1 MTSLAPTIAPLPVT
15 IDDVRQ
21 AAASL
26 RGQIV
31 ETPTAFSRT
40 LSQITGARVHLKFE
54 NQQFTASFKDRG
66 ACYKLQSLSGD
77 ERRAGVI
84 AMSAGNHAQGV
95 AYHAARLGIPATIVM
110 PKTTPFVKVRQTRE
124 HGARVVLEGE
134 VLAESF
140 AAAKRIGAAEGLT
153 LIHPFDD
160 ARIIAGQGT
169 VGLEMLAEFPDLDCL
184 VVPIGGG
191 GLIAGVAI
199 AAKAHNPAIEIVG
212 VETALYPSMYHAMRG
227 EPAHCGGMTIAE
239 GIAVKDAGQMTLEIC
254 RDLVAE
260 VLLVS
265 EADLERAIGLLL
277 AIEKTVVEGAG
288 AAGLA
293 ALLAN
298 PQRFAGKRVGLVLT
312 GGNID
317 PRLLGEVI
325 RRNLVREGR
334 IAGLRVMISDS
345 PGTLAKIAS
354 LIGEG
359 GGNILEVSHQRLF
372 LDVPVKNADLDLV
385 VETRD
390 AAHLDE
396 IIASITAAGYPVRR
410 LRSTDAA
417 G

>member
-1 MTSLAPTIAPLPVT
+1 MTSLAPIPAPLPVT

-21 AAASL
+21 AAANL

-40 LSQITGARVHLKFE
+40 LSQVTGARVHLKFE

-66 ACYKLQSLSGD
+66 ACYKLQSLSEA

-84 AMSAGNHAQGV
+84 AVSAGNHAQGV

-110 PKTTPFVKVRQTRE
+110 PRNTPFVKVRQTRE

-134 VLAESF
+134 ILSESF
-140 AAAKRIGAAEGLT
+140 AAAKRIGAAEGLM

-160 ARIIAGQGT
+160 TRIIAGQGT
-169 VGLEMLAEFPDLDCL
+169 VALEMLAEFPDLDCL

-199 AAKAHNPAIEIVG
+199 AAKAHNPGIEIIG

-227 EPAHCGGMTIAE
+227 EPAQCGGATIAE
-239 GIAVKDAGQMTLEIC
+239 GIAVKDAGQITLAIC
-254 RDLVAE
+254 RELVAE
-260 VLLVS
+260 IMLVS
-265 EADLERAIGLLL
+265 DADLERAIGLLL

-298 PQRFAGKRVGLVLT
+298 PQRFSGKRVGLVLT

-396 IIASITAAGYPVRR
+396 IIASITTAGYPVRR